1 MKKSF
6 GGLSEKPE
14 HLPKRFAFYGVE
26 SERIKAKSPYQ
37 TGILLLKSTYL
48 YFSLKQSER
57 VDDGVADDLVLD
69 IDRKQI
75 GTLIGKQVLLIGE
88 GLAGIGPLI

>member
-14 HLPKRFAFYGVE
+14 HRPKRFAFYGVE
-26 SERIKAKSPYQ
+26 SEKIKAKSPFD
-37 TGILLLKSTYL
+37 TGILLLKNKFL

-57 VDDGVADDLVLD
+57 VDDGVADDLLLD

>member
-1 MKKSF
+1 M
-6 GGLSEKPE
+6 
-14 HLPKRFAFYGVE
+14 
-26 SERIKAKSPYQ
+26 
-37 TGILLLKSTYL
+37 
-48 YFSLKQSER
+48 
-57 VDDGVADDLVLD
+57 DDGVADDLLLD